1 MVCID
6 DVPEVLERDTVIFS
20 VECHTRMGEEVL
32 LVGSTPEL
40 GCWDLAGAVRMTT
53 NSEDFP
59 TWTSSPIPRLAI
71 GRTEANPVGYK
82 YVLSRGAEGA
92 TWEQGPD
99 RSIGLDELLGLSE
112 EGVHDDLFRRD
123 PSVAKSPHSRRAKK
137 IFSHPSKSRSKS
149 RAKSRSRAR
158 AAEDSTALAEVQ
170 VLRQQLE
177 QQRAKAAEDS
187 AALAEVKVLKQ
198 QLEQQRS
205 WGKSSG
211 GLGGTGRLQVLRQ
224 QLEQQRAKAAEDSA
238 ALAELQVLRQQLE
251 QQRAKAAEDSAALA
265 EVQVLRLQLEQ
276 QRAKAAEDSA
286 ALAEL
291 QVLRQQLEQQRAKAA
306 EDSAARPGFYR
317 WFRKRLSSRPGVA
330 TLGTQHAPKTNCKRR
345 RIGRPKTNCPA
356 KWNCEDEAPKTNW
369 AKMNCEDELPKTNSA
384 PVARRRRIAEDDFP
398 KPAQAQ
404 EHDHHQQARS
414 PKDEFGARRRIARRR
429 RIAKTNCRRRI
440 RCPETNNSA
449 KTTCEDELLPKT
461 NWAPDGELP
470 GEDELR
476 RRSAEDKL
484 GA

>member
-137 IFSHPSKSRSKS
+137 MFSHPSKSRSKS
-149 RAKSRSRAR
+149 RAKSRSRAKATDDSEELAESEELREQPEQHRAR

-198 QLEQQRS
+198 QLEQQR
-205 WGKSSG
+205 
-211 GLGGTGRLQVLRQ
+211 
-224 QLEQQRAKAAEDSA
+224 AKAAEDSA

-265 EVQVLRLQLEQ
+265 ELQVLRLQLEQQRAKAAEDSAALAELQVLRQQLEQ

-330 TLGTQHAPKTNCKRR
+330 NCQ
-345 RIGRPKTNCPA
+345 
-356 KWNCEDEAPKTNW
+356 

-429 RIAKTNCRRRI
+429 RVAKTNSRRRI
-440 RCPETNNSA
+440 RCPKTDNSA
-449 KTTCEDELLPKT
+449 KTICEDELLPKT

>member
-1 MVCID
+1 LHSDLLARAMVCID

-149 RAKSRSRAR
+149 RAKSRSRAKATDDSEELAESEELREQPEQHRAR

-187 AALAEVKVLKQ
+187 AALAEV
-198 QLEQQRS
+198 
-205 WGKSSG
+205 
-211 GLGGTGRLQVLRQ
+211 
-224 QLEQQRAKAAEDSA
+224 
-238 ALAELQVLRQQLE
+238 QVLRQQLE

-265 EVQVLRLQLEQ
+265 EV
-276 QRAKAAEDSA
+276 
-286 ALAEL
+286 

-317 WFRKRLSSRPGVA
+317 WFRKRLSSRPVQGLLAVALLALSFCLGGVVFGNLFSRA
-330 TLGTQHAPKTNCKRR
+330 VPELVLAAAQGSP
-345 RIGRPKTNCPA
+345 RPWLHLT
-356 KWNCEDEAPKTNW
+356 E
-369 AKMNCEDELPKTNSA
+369 
-384 PVARRRRIAEDDFP
+384 
-398 KPAQAQ
+398 
-404 EHDHHQQARS
+404 
-414 PKDEFGARRRIARRR
+414 
-429 RIAKTNCRRRI
+429 
-440 RCPETNNSA
+440 
-449 KTTCEDELLPKT
+449 
-461 NWAPDGELP
+461 
-470 GEDELR
+470 
-476 RRSAEDKL
+476 
-484 GA
+484 